1 MLRVRNY
8 GRNIFSLRRRTQLS
22 LISSLG
28 TRTLSAQPTPPPEAN
43 VPPKPLS
50 GGRSSGP
57 GGRSTGPL
65 VSSTSTRFHPAGG
78 GGAGGNN
85 PLTRRLGQ
93 FLMKYG
99 TNLTTLAEQG
109 RIDPVIGRDD
119 EIARV
124 VQVLCRRHKNN
135 PCLIGEP
142 GVGKTAVAEGLAW
155 RIVQGDVPHMML
167 NKQIIRLDLPSML
180 AGAKFRGEFEERL
193 RGVLKDVEQAG
204 NRVIL
209 FIDEMHVMVGA
220 GAAEGAIDA
229 SNMLKPALARGQ
241 LRCMGATTT
250 EEYRK
255 YIEKDQAL
263 ARRFQSV
270 FVSEPNE
277 EDTLTILRGVKGMY
291 EKHHKVTISD
301 EALTTAAKLANR
313 YITDRRMPDKAID
326 LVDESA
332 SKLRI
337 TIEAAEASLM
347 RAAQEEKER
356 LAGVYSYIVFT
367 YLSYT
372 LLLLYL
378 VLSYI

>member
-1 MLRVRNY
+1 
-8 GRNIFSLRRRTQLS
+8 
-22 LISSLG
+22 
-28 TRTLSAQPTPPPEAN
+28 
-43 VPPKPLS
+43 
-50 GGRSSGP
+50 
-57 GGRSTGPL
+57 
-65 VSSTSTRFHPAGG
+65 
-78 GGAGGNN
+78 
-85 PLTRRLGQ
+85 
-93 FLMKYG
+93 MKYG